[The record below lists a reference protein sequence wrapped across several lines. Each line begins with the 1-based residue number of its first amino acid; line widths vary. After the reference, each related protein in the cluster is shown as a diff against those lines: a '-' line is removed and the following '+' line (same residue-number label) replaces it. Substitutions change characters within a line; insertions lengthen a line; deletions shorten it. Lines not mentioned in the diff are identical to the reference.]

1 MEQLV
6 ARIENGVPVE
16 NVSKH
21 SMKYGVL
28 DSMQVGESFLVP
40 AGANLGGLLASCQY
54 RRKVYGRKYAKRT
67 TTQGI
72 RIWRVS

>member
-6 ARIENGVPVE
+6 ARIENGVPVR
-16 NVSKH
+16 NVGKH
-21 SMKYGVL
+21 SLKYGVL
-28 DSMQVGESFLVP
+28 DTMQVGESFLVP
-40 AGANLGGLLASCQY
+40 AGTNLGGLLASCQY

-67 TTQGI
+67 TPQGV

>member
-6 ARIENGVPVE
+6 AKIENGVPVR
-16 NVSKH
+16 NVGKH
-21 SMKYGVL
+21 SLKYGVL
-28 DSMQVGESFLVP
+28 DTMQVGESFLVP
-40 AGANLGGLLASCQY
+40 AGTNLGGLLASCQY

-67 TTQGI
+67 TPQGV